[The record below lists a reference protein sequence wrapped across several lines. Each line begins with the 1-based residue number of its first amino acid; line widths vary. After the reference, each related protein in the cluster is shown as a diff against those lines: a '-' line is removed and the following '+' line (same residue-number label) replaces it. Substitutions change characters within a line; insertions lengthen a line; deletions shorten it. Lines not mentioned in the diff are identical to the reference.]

1 MLKLRKIL
9 VILLVSMLLS
19 LCLLTTVNAAED
31 GTQEIK
37 VEQLVPGTDGS
48 IKFVISGLQ
57 IQDGQIYEYGLE
69 KGPDTEPTTWK
80 QVVTTNSQ
88 KGEIQVD
95 LLASNEDDLNLL
107 KTTDTAYITIRTQDT
122 QEVILQ
128 AEKLDLT
135 LPLLKA
141 FNVAQTDD
149 YDEYYGGNRS
159 SVHLDN
165 VFYNINTVYGIN
177 TENIKYLVEKVTD
190 IDTINNYVNGEDL
203 STLNLPTLED
213 MPSLNDSRWKNV
225 TRLWSF
231 ENLGILGQDLKD
243 LDDGLYYLWMTTS
256 DEGIKTIN
264 GLTLIE
270 IGNVTTVGPG
280 DDGNQDNNNNNNSNN
295 NNNNDGNSNNNINNN
310 TPTNNN
316 KNNTSTIT
324 RLPNAG
330 KNVAIFGGILLV
342 TILAIA
348 SYARYRYLKGIK

>member
-141 FNVAQTDD
+141 FNVLQTD
-149 YDEYYGGNRS
+149 YYATYYEDRDLIWWGD
-159 SVHLDN
+159 SVIYSLRAM
-165 VFYNINTVYGIN
+165 YGIQPLD
-177 TENIKYLVEKVTD
+177 IKYILIKVEDTD
-190 IDTINNYVNGEDL
+190 IINNYVAGQDL
-203 STLNLPTLED
+203 TTLNLPTIDE
-213 MPSLNDSRWKNV
+213 MPSLNDSRWKN
-225 TRLWSF
+225 TMSDTSIIKDY
-231 ENLGILGQDLKD
+231 GIRPDRIQD
-243 LDDGLYYLWMTTS
+243 LDDGLYYLWMTAS
-256 DEGIKTIN
+256 GEGIKTIN

-270 IGNVTTVGPG
+270 LGNVTTVDPG
-280 DDGNQDNNNNNNSNN
+280 DDGNQDNNNNNNNN
-295 NNNNDGNSNNNINNN
+295 GNSNNNINNN

>member
-37 VEQLVPGTDGS
+37 VEQLVPGTDGT

-57 IQDGQIYEYGLE
+57 IQDGQIYEDGLE

-88 KGEIQVD
+88 KREIQVD
-95 LLASNEDDLNLL
+95 LLATNEEDLNLL

-141 FNVAQTDD
+141 FNVTQT
-149 YDEYYGGNRS
+149 EYYDKYYGEDRY
-159 SVHLDN
+159 SVWLDH

-177 TENIKYLVEKVTD
+177 IENIKYLVEKVTD

-203 STLNLPTLED
+203 STLNLPTLQD

-225 TRLWSF
+225 KNGVIGIGT
-231 ENLGILGQDLKD
+231 GILGQDLKD

-295 NNNNDGNSNNNINNN
+295 NNNNNDNSNNNINNN